1 MMRRALAVAGLLV
14 LVLGGCSTGSPRP
27 KPSELQPITPTIVA
41 RQAWSV
47 RLAGIDFPAIV
58 HAGDKSVT
66 LAAGDGTVL
75 EIDAASGSEVWR
87 VALGSPLAAGVGSDG
102 TTVALVTRANEL
114 VALRAGK
121 VLWRQRLAAQ
131 SYSAPL
137 VAGARV
143 FLLTADR
150 AVSAYDGASG
160 QRLWIAQRPGTEPL
174 VLRQPGVMLPVGDTL
189 LVGVGGRLSGLN
201 PANGSVRWDAPI
213 ASARGIN
220 EVERLVDL
228 VGPAARRADLVC
240 VRSFQTALGCVD
252 AARGVV
258 QWSRAS
264 DGHVG
269 VAADDRLLFGAEAD
283 GVVQAW
289 KLSDGQ
295 KVWGH
300 ESLRFRELTAPVV
313 IGRSVAVGDLQG
325 YVHLLS
331 REDGSVLGRMSTDGS
346 AIAAAPV
353 LVGNTLVVA
362 TRSGGVFGFLPQ

>member
-1 MMRRALAVAGLLV
+1 MRRAVAAAGLFALI
-14 LVLGGCSTGSPRP
+14 LGGCSTGSPRP
-27 KPSELQPITPTIVA
+27 KPADLQPISPTIVA

-47 RLAGIDFPAIV
+47 QLAGVDYPAV
-58 HAGDKSVT
+58 VQASAKSVT

-75 EIDAASGSEVWR
+75 EIDAASGREIWR
-87 VALGSPLAAGVGSDG
+87 VAVGSPIAAGVGSDG
-102 TTVALVTRANEL
+102 RTVAVVTRANEL
-114 VALRAGK
+114 VALQGGK
-121 VLWRQRLAAQ
+121 VVWRQRLAAQ
-131 SYSAPL
+131 AYSAPL

-160 QRLWIAQRPGTEPL
+160 QRLWVAQRPGTEPL

-201 PANGSVRWDAPI
+201 PLNGSVRWDAPI
-213 ASARGIN
+213 ASPRGIN

-240 VRSFQTALGCVD
+240 VRSFQTSLGCVD
-252 AARGVV
+252 AGRAMV

-269 VAADDRLLFGAEAD
+269 LAADDRLLFGAEAD

-289 KLSDGQ
+289 KLADGE
-295 KVWGH
+295 KAWSH
-300 ESLRFRELTAPVV
+300 DRLRFRELTAPVV
-313 IGRSVAVGDLQG
+313 VGRSVAVGDVQG
-325 YVHLLS
+325 FVHLLS
-331 REDGSVLGRMSTDGS
+331 REDGTVLARLSTDGS
-346 AIAAAPV
+346 AIVAAPV
-353 LVGNTLVVA
+353 LAGQTLVVA